1 MDWIKIIEN
10 ALRYIEEN
18 LSGELTVGRIAEKV
32 NISPFYFQKGFS
44 MLCGYSVGEYIRM
57 RRLSV
62 AGSELVTSD
71 NKVIDLALKYGYD
84 SPDSFTKA
92 FTRFHG
98 STPTDVRRKGALL
111 KSFAPLHI
119 KIILDG
125 GNTME
130 YRVEEKPA
138 FRVMGVSKIFSYETA
153 NADIPQYWD
162 EIHVQ
167 AAVKPVEGM
176 YGICFDEEMGGNRF
190 RYMIADDLEEG
201 EAEEKNLE
209 TYEVPRHTWAIFPCR
224 GAMSLSIQ
232 EVNRRIFSEWLPAG
246 NYEIAEGYNIE
257 YYSDSAEFK
266 DGTQDPD
273 YYAEVWI
280 PVRER
285 R

>member
-201 EAEEKNLE
+201 KAGEKNLE

-224 GAMSLSIQ
+224 GTS
-232 EVNRRIFSEWLPAG
+232 
-246 NYEIAEGYNIE
+246 
-257 YYSDSAEFK
+257 
-266 DGTQDPD
+266 
-273 YYAEVWI
+273 
-280 PVRER
+280 
-285 R
+285 

>member
-98 STPTDVRRKGALL
+98 STPMDVRRKGALL

-130 YRVEEKPA
+130 YRVEEKPE

-201 EAEEKNLE
+201 KAGEKNLE

-224 GAMSLSIQ
+224 GAMPLSLQ
-232 EVNRRIFSEWLPAG
+232 EVNRRIFSEWLPAS

>member
-10 ALRYIEEN
+10 ALRYIEKN
-18 LSGELTVGRIAEKV
+18 LSGELTVDRIAEKV

-224 GAMSLSIQ
+224 GAMPLSIQ

>member
-62 AGSELVTSD
+62 AGSELVASD

-98 STPTDVRRKGALL
+98 STPMDVRRKGALL

-167 AAVKPVEGM
+167 TAVKPVEGM

-201 EAEEKNLE
+201 EAGEKNLE

-224 GAMSLSIQ
+224 GAMPLSLQ
-232 EVNRRIFSEWLPAG
+232 EVNRRIFSEWLPAS

>member
-62 AGSELVTSD
+62 AGSELVASD

-201 EAEEKNLE
+201 KAGEKNLE

-224 GAMSLSIQ
+224 GAMPLSIQ

>member
-18 LSGELTVGRIAEKV
+18 LSGELTVDRIAEKV

-130 YRVEEKPA
+130 YRVEEKPE

-201 EAEEKNLE
+201 KAGEKNLE

-224 GAMSLSIQ
+224 GAMPLSLQ
-232 EVNRRIFSEWLPAG
+232 EVNRRIFSEWLPAS

-257 YYSDSAEFK
+257 YYSDPAEFK

>member
-1 MDWIKIIEN
+1 VDWIKIIEN

-130 YRVEEKPA
+130 YRVEEKPE

-201 EAEEKNLE
+201 KAGEKNLE

-224 GAMSLSIQ
+224 GAMPLSLQ
-232 EVNRRIFSEWLPAG
+232 EVNRRIFSEWLPAS

>member
-201 EAEEKNLE
+201 KAGEKNLE

-224 GAMSLSIQ
+224 GAMPLSLQ

-257 YYSDSAEFK
+257 YYSDPAEFK

>member
-138 FRVMGVSKIFSYETA
+138 FRVMGVSKMFSYETA

-176 YGICFDEEMGGNRF
+176 
-190 RYMIADDLEEG
+190 
-201 EAEEKNLE
+201 
-209 TYEVPRHTWAIFPCR
+209 
-224 GAMSLSIQ
+224 
-232 EVNRRIFSEWLPAG
+232 
-246 NYEIAEGYNIE
+246 
-257 YYSDSAEFK
+257 
-266 DGTQDPD
+266 
-273 YYAEVWI
+273 
-280 PVRER
+280 
-285 R
+285 

>member
-18 LSGELTVGRIAEKV
+18 LSGALRVGMIVEKV

-224 GAMSLSIQ
+224 GAMPLSIQ

>member
-10 ALRYIEEN
+10 ALRYIEKN
-18 LSGELTVGRIAEKV
+18 LSGELTVDRIAEKV

-130 YRVEEKPA
+130 YRVEEKPE

-224 GAMSLSIQ
+224 GAMPLSIQ

>member
-10 ALRYIEEN
+10 ALRYIEEH

-130 YRVEEKPA
+130 YRVEEKPE

-201 EAEEKNLE
+201 KAGEKNLE

-224 GAMSLSIQ
+224 GAMPLSIQ
-232 EVNRRIFSEWLPAG
+232 EVNRRIFSEWLPAS

-257 YYSDSAEFK
+257 YYSDPAEFK

>member
-10 ALRYIEEN
+10 ALRYIEKN
-18 LSGELTVGRIAEKV
+18 LSGELTVDRIAEKV

-201 EAEEKNLE
+201 KAGEKNLE

-224 GAMSLSIQ
+224 GAMPLSLQ

>member
-138 FRVMGVSKIFSYETA
+138 FRVMGVSKMFSYETA

-201 EAEEKNLE
+201 KAGEKNLE

-224 GAMSLSIQ
+224 GAMPLSIQ

>member
-18 LSGELTVGRIAEKV
+18 LSGELTVDRIAEKV

-130 YRVEEKPA
+130 YRVEEKPE

-224 GAMSLSIQ
+224 GAMPLSIQ
-232 EVNRRIFSEWLPAG
+232 EVNQRIFSEWLPAG

>member
-18 LSGELTVGRIAEKV
+18 LSGELTVGMIAEKV

-224 GAMSLSIQ
+224 GAMPLSLQ
-232 EVNRRIFSEWLPAG
+232 EVNRRIFSEWLPAS

-257 YYSDSAEFK
+257 YYSDPAEFK

>member
-18 LSGELTVGRIAEKV
+18 LSGELTVDRIAEKM

-162 EIHVQ
+162 EIQVQ

-224 GAMSLSIQ
+224 GAMPLSIQ

>member
-10 ALRYIEEN
+10 ALRYIEKN
-18 LSGELTVGRIAEKV
+18 LSGELTVDRIAEKV

-201 EAEEKNLE
+201 KAGEKNLE

-224 GAMSLSIQ
+224 GAMPLSLQ
-232 EVNRRIFSEWLPAG
+232 EVNRRIFSEWLPAS

>member
-10 ALRYIEEN
+10 ALRYIEKN
-18 LSGELTVGRIAEKV
+18 LSGELTVDRIAEKV

-130 YRVEEKPA
+130 YRVEEKPE

-201 EAEEKNLE
+201 EAGEKNLE

-224 GAMSLSIQ
+224 GAMPLSLQ
-232 EVNRRIFSEWLPAG
+232 EVNRRIFSEWLPAS

>member
-10 ALRYIEEN
+10 ALRYIEKN
-18 LSGELTVGRIAEKV
+18 LSGELTVDRIAEKV

-138 FRVMGVSKIFSYETA
+138 FRVMGVSKMFSYETA
-153 NADIPQYWD
+153 NADVPQYWD

-201 EAEEKNLE
+201 EAGEKNLE

-224 GAMSLSIQ
+224 GAMPLSLQ

>member
-201 EAEEKNLE
+201 KAGEKNLE

-224 GAMSLSIQ
+224 GAMPLSLQ
-232 EVNRRIFSEWLPAG
+232 EVNRRIFSEWLPAS

>member
-10 ALRYIEEN
+10 ALRYIEKN
-18 LSGELTVGRIAEKV
+18 LSGELTVDRIAEKV

-224 GAMSLSIQ
+224 GAMPLSLQ

>member
-18 LSGELTVGRIAEKV
+18 LSGELTVDRIAEKV

-201 EAEEKNLE
+201 EAGEKNLE

-224 GAMSLSIQ
+224 GAMPLSLQ
-232 EVNRRIFSEWLPAG
+232 EVNRRIFSEWLPAS

-257 YYSDSAEFK
+257 YYSDPAEFK

>member
-98 STPTDVRRKGALL
+98 STPTDVRRKG
-111 KSFAPLHI
+111 
-119 KIILDG
+119 
-125 GNTME
+125 
-130 YRVEEKPA
+130 
-138 FRVMGVSKIFSYETA
+138 
-153 NADIPQYWD
+153 
-162 EIHVQ
+162 
-167 AAVKPVEGM
+167 
-176 YGICFDEEMGGNRF
+176 
-190 RYMIADDLEEG
+190 
-201 EAEEKNLE
+201 
-209 TYEVPRHTWAIFPCR
+209 
-224 GAMSLSIQ
+224 
-232 EVNRRIFSEWLPAG
+232 
-246 NYEIAEGYNIE
+246 
-257 YYSDSAEFK
+257 
-266 DGTQDPD
+266 GT
-273 YYAEVWI
+273 AEVICAAAYQNYIGW
-280 PVRER
+280 R
-285 R
+285 

>member
-10 ALRYIEEN
+10 ALRYIEKN

-224 GAMSLSIQ
+224 GAMPLSIQ
-232 EVNRRIFSEWLPAG
+232 EVNRRIFSEWLPAS

>member
-18 LSGELTVGRIAEKV
+18 LSGELTVGMIAEKV
-32 NISPFYFQKGFS
+32 NISPFYFQEGFS

-224 GAMSLSIQ
+224 GAMPLSIQ

>member
-10 ALRYIEEN
+10 ALRYIEKN
-18 LSGELTVGRIAEKV
+18 LSGELTVDRIAEKV

-153 NADIPQYWD
+153 NVDIPQYWD

-224 GAMSLSIQ
+224 GAMPLSIQ

>member
-18 LSGELTVGRIAEKV
+18 LSGELTVGMIAEKV

-138 FRVMGVSKIFSYETA
+138 FRVMGVSKMFSYETA

-201 EAEEKNLE
+201 KAGEKKLE

-224 GAMSLSIQ
+224 GAMPLSIQ

>member
-10 ALRYIEEN
+10 ALRYIEKN
-18 LSGELTVGRIAEKV
+18 LSGELTVDRIAEKV

-138 FRVMGVSKIFSYETA
+138 FRVMGVSKMFSYETA
-153 NADIPQYWD
+153 NADVPQYWD

-201 EAEEKNLE
+201 EAGEKNLE

-224 GAMSLSIQ
+224 GAMPLSLQ

-257 YYSDSAEFK
+257 YYSDPAEFK

>member
-18 LSGELTVGRIAEKV
+18 LSGELTVGMIAEKV

-138 FRVMGVSKIFSYETA
+138 FRVMGVSKMFSYETA

-201 EAEEKNLE
+201 KAGEKKLE

-224 GAMSLSIQ
+224 GAMPLSLQ

>member
-18 LSGELTVGRIAEKV
+18 LSGELTVDRIAEKV

-224 GAMSLSIQ
+224 GAMPLSLQ
-232 EVNRRIFSEWLPAG
+232 EVNRRIFSEWLPAS

>member
-1 MDWIKIIEN
+1 VDWIKIIEN

-138 FRVMGVSKIFSYETA
+138 FRVMGVSKMFSYETA
-153 NADIPQYWD
+153 NADVPQYWD

-201 EAEEKNLE
+201 EAGEKNLE

-224 GAMSLSIQ
+224 GAMPLSLQ
-232 EVNRRIFSEWLPAG
+232 EVNRRIFSEWLPAS

>member
-224 GAMSLSIQ
+224 GAMPLSLQ

>member
-18 LSGELTVGRIAEKV
+18 LSGELTVDRIAEKV

-130 YRVEEKPA
+130 YRVEEKPE

-190 RYMIADDLEEG
+190 RYMIADGLEEG

-224 GAMSLSIQ
+224 GAMPLSIQ
-232 EVNRRIFSEWLPAG
+232 EVNQRIFSEWLPAG

>member
-125 GNTME
+125 GNTIE
-130 YRVEEKPA
+130 YRVEEKSA
-138 FRVMGVSKIFSYETA
+138 FRVMGVSKMFSYETA
-153 NADIPQYWD
+153 NADVPQYWD

-176 YGICFDEEMGGNRF
+176 YGICFDKEMGGNRF

-201 EAEEKNLE
+201 EAGEKNLE

-224 GAMSLSIQ
+224 GAMPLSLQ
-232 EVNRRIFSEWLPAG
+232 EVNRRIFSEWLPAS

-257 YYSDSAEFK
+257 YYSDPAEFK

>member
-130 YRVEEKPA
+130 YRVEEKPE

-201 EAEEKNLE
+201 KAGEKNLE

-224 GAMSLSIQ
+224 GAMPLSIQ

-257 YYSDSAEFK
+257 YYSDPAEFK

-273 YYAEVWI
+273 YYVEVWI